1 MRNVDGPPQRFVDP
15 RRPSDAPGTAL
26 CSTAPRDRYRG
37 RVRRRAHAFSSAQKQ
52 RATAQG
58 LVDAIGSAAGVAGG
72 LIRPTGR
79 GGGAQTFNEGVGL
92 GVERPCDARGPDRVT
107 RLEPIT
113 SRRPQPRPL
122 HVRRVRPDQGCHTIH
137 TPRDAFGAPPPPHTA
152 FAGRTIKGIHGA
164 LRFPLHDGVRR
175 VVAPARRGR
184 AAAQAR
190 SNARAAPPRDR
201 ARPRLRRDRQ
211 KRA

>member
-15 RRPSDAPGTAL
+15 QRPSDAPGAAL

-37 RVRRRAHAFSSAQKQ
+37 RVRRRAHAISCAQKQ

-92 GVERPCDARGPDRVT
+92 GVHGQRR
-107 RLEPIT
+107 
-113 SRRPQPRPL
+113 SRRP
-122 HVRRVRPDQGCHTIH
+122 T
-137 TPRDAFGAPPPPHTA
+137 TKFS
-152 FAGRTIKGIHGA
+152 
-164 LRFPLHDGVRR
+164 LRQKTSASIDH
-175 VVAPARRGR
+175 RG
-184 AAAQAR
+184 
-190 SNARAAPPRDR
+190 ARAGDEGREDGGS
-201 ARPRLRRDRQ
+201 RR
-211 KRA
+211 